1 MTDDYIRYLYR
12 SKFKLTAEQYEQEPA
27 DQLFTNLY
35 IIGQI
40 NKKQEL
46 EAKHG

>member
-1 MTDDYIRYLYR
+1 M
-12 SKFKLTAEQYEQEPA
+12 FGLTAQEYLEEPA

-35 IIGQI
+35 ILGQM

-46 EAKHG
+46 ENKHG